1 MIVQEHGKAT
11 SLDTK
16 RLRIPTA
23 SPNFF
28 SLHLIG
34 KSHTIALAQRTQ
46 LLNINTK
53 INLKS
58 IFTKT
63 FCSMHAF
70 LTLTR
75 IKAIF
80 FGLGN
85 SFLQS
90 IGRLARHGLARRKA
104 PFATVAI
111 TSGRQCDFSFDHTTG
126 FIRVRES
133 LEALASLPKSAE
145 VSVLST
151 VSFKTRLV
159 SFSHAHQR
167 GHHLELQDSNAGLT
181 RLLGPV
187 NKQSLKKAQGPIQ
200 RLLPETGLK
209 FLHQREI
216 R

>member
-1 MIVQEHGKAT
+1 MIVQEHWKAT

-75 IKAIF
+75 IKVIF

-104 PFATVAI
+104 PFATVAS
-111 TSGRQCDFSFDHTTG
+111 TSGRHCGSSFDHTTG

-133 LEALASLPKSAE
+133 LEALASLPTSTE
-145 VSVLST
+145 VSVLRFPSPSRHVWS
-151 VSFKTRLV
+151 VSAI
-159 SFSHAHQR
+159 AHQR
-167 GHHLELQDSNAGLT
+167 GHHLELQGSRSPPKVATVTN
-181 RLLGPV
+181 
-187 NKQSLKKAQGPIQ
+187 
-200 RLLPETGLK
+200 GLK

>member
-1 MIVQEHGKAT
+1 MAKAEN
-11 SLDTK
+11 
-16 RLRIPTA
+16 
-23 SPNFF
+23 PNCFTQFF

-80 FGLGN
+80 FGLGQ
-85 SFLQS
+85 FLLQS

-104 PFATVAI
+104 PFATVAS
-111 TSGRQCDFSFDHTTG
+111 TSGRHCGSSFDHTTG

-181 RLLGPV
+181 DQVAWRPV
-187 NKQSLKKAQGPIQ
+187 NKQSLKKAQGPIK
-200 RLLPETGLK
+200 RLLPIKGLK
-209 FLHQREI
+209 FLDQREI

>member
-1 MIVQEHGKAT
+1 MKPVIVQEHGKAT
-11 SLDTK
+11 SLDMAK
-16 RLRIPTA
+16 A
-23 SPNFF
+23 ENPNCFTQFF

-85 SFLQS
+85 SFC
-90 IGRLARHGLARRKA
+90 K
-104 PFATVAI
+104 
-111 TSGRQCDFSFDHTTG
+111 
-126 FIRVRES
+126 
-133 LEALASLPKSAE
+133 ALADWHDMVLHEEKLLSLPSLSHPAVSATFH
-145 VSVLST
+145 SITPRAS
-151 VSFKTRLV
+151 SGSGNHWKRW
-159 SFSHAHQR
+159 HRCQR
-167 GHHLELQDSNAGLT
+167 ALRFQ
-181 RLLGPV
+181 
-187 NKQSLKKAQGPIQ
+187 
-200 RLLPETGLK
+200 
-209 FLHQREI
+209 F
-216 R
+216 